1 MILQGTRIGLS
12 QASRGVDDTGED
24 IQHRASP
31 SLATQVA
38 VDERRHGGRPGH
50 FHTGAARQDDDGTRV
65 GGHDCLNESIL
76 PFGKPHVGPVQSLRL
91 GEFIETHVHERN
103 VGARRERHGLGNER
117 VTRATVTLI
126 SGSVSCQGQASGG
139 FSPGLE

>member
-1 MILQGTRIGLS
+1 M
-12 QASRGVDDTGED
+12 
-24 IQHRASP
+24 
-31 SLATQVA
+31 
-38 VDERRHGGRPGH
+38 
-50 FHTGAARQDDDGTRV
+50 
-65 GGHDCLNESIL
+65 
-76 PFGKPHVGPVQSLRL
+76 GPVQSLRL

-139 FSPGLE
+139 FSPASSSSRGVSRRVGLTWEEPAPW